1 MKKIGILNLFEY
13 IENSLL
19 NRPVLG
25 ELEKIIA
32 DKRSHAGARREE
44 VFTRE
49 FLCPSLA
56 RYFYVDH
63 RSFLNLTDSEIASGL
78 GTEGYKNAEGFGFT
92 PARKERHLFTKA
104 DIVNPQIPRSW
115 IAEDAKLYRNQ
126 ACPDFAIRDPLPLS
140 ILGEVKFFRSGNSE
154 TAVSELYNAAR
165 QAVFYLGAFRGE
177 YEQAVVVVAD
187 ASVGHVFV
195 KGIRRMN
202 PDILERFG
210 EETSIFLSIIPLS

>member
-1 MKKIGILNLFEY
+1 MKGISISDLFEY
-13 IENSLL
+13 IKNSLL
-19 NRPVLG
+19 NRPVLR
-25 ELEKIIA
+25 ELEQIIA
-32 DKRSHAGARREE
+32 DKRSHAGTRQEE

-56 RYFYVDH
+56 CYFYVDH

-104 DIVNPQIPRSW
+104 DIVKPQIPRSW
-115 IAEDAKLYRNQ
+115 VADATKSYRNQ

-140 ILGEVKFFRSGNSE
+140 ILGEVKFFRSGNLE
-154 TAVSELYNAAR
+154 TALKELYNAAR

-177 YEQAVVVVAD
+177 YKQAVVVVAD
-187 ASVGHVFV
+187 ASDGHVFV
-195 KGIRRMN
+195 EGVRQMN

-210 EETSIFLSIIPLS
+210 EETSIFLSIISLS

>member
-1 MKKIGILNLFEY
+1 MKEISISNLLKY

-19 NRPVLG
+19 NRPVLR
-25 ELEKIIA
+25 ELEEIIA
-32 DKRSHAGARREE
+32 DKRSHAGTRREE

-49 FLCPSLA
+49 FLCRTLA
-56 RYFYVDH
+56 GYFYVDY

-104 DIVNPQIPRSW
+104 DILKPQIPPSW
-115 IAEDAKLYRNQ
+115 ITGDAKPHRNQ
-126 ACPDFAIRDPLPLS
+126 ACPDFAIRDPLPMS
-140 ILGEVKFFRSGNSE
+140 ILGELKFFRSGNPE
-154 TAVSELYNAAR
+154 TAVRELYNAAR
-165 QAVFYLGAFRGE
+165 QATFYLGAFRGE
-177 YEQAVVVVAD
+177 YRQAVVVVAD
-187 ASVGHVFV
+187 ASRGHVFV
-195 KGIRRMN
+195 EGVRRMN